1 VTYVYIGYADTNEVE
16 SAYLPGYTGSY
27 DDDESV
33 GPVYG
38 TGWSYTPWVGN
49 CYYGW
54 GWPYGYGYQYRW
66 WLRNWLWRPPW
77 THYGNL
83 YAANAANLYDRWP
96 RAAAGNAYV
105 ARANVDR
112 AVGVG
117 YPTMYGRFAGPTRAV
132 PMTVPSSAT
141 LENPYLKMPAATGRA
156 DEEMLQSV
164 RVGSAESRDL
174 YAASNGDV
182 YRRQEG
188 KWYRADTR
196 GGWAYVSPAV
206 GPVTHPYHPAT
217 VANYDRSYAYRPAET
232 AGDYRRSYDTAAMD
246 QDYYARAA
254 GERSWQRAQ
263 ADYGRDRRR

>member
-1 VTYVYIGYADTNEVE
+1 
-16 SAYLPGYTGSY
+16 
-27 DDDESV
+27 
-33 GPVYG
+33 
-38 TGWSYTPWVGN
+38 
-49 CYYGW
+49 
-54 GWPYGYGYQYRW
+54 
-66 WLRNWLWRPPW
+66 
-77 THYGNL
+77 
-83 YAANAANLYDRWP
+83 
-96 RAAAGNAYV
+96 
-105 ARANVDR
+105 
-112 AVGVG
+112 
-117 YPTMYGRFAGPTRAV
+117 MYGRFAGPTRAV

-141 LENPYLKMPAATGRA
+141 LENPYMKMPVATTKA

-246 QDYYARAA
+246 QDYYARAS